1 MGGMELMEAP
11 EVFYI
16 EDTEDFDRE
25 TREAYEE
32 YAEMQIA
39 DDEDA
44 RYLEHLED

>member
-1 MGGMELMEAP
+1 MPGLELMETP
-11 EVFYI
+11 QVFFI
-16 EDTEDFDRE
+16 ENTEDFDAE